1 MPIAISGK
9 ALAELLLKDG
19 WQIERRTN
27 HGLLMWKMF
36 PGESARRTTIVPDK
50 SKDLADK
57 ILGVI
62 LGVKQTRIGRK
73 GLQELIDRYGK

>member
-9 ALAELLLKDG
+9 ALIELLLKDG

-36 PGESARRTTIVPDK
+36 PGESTRRTTIVPDK

-62 LGVKQTRIGRK
+62 LGVKQTRIGRQ